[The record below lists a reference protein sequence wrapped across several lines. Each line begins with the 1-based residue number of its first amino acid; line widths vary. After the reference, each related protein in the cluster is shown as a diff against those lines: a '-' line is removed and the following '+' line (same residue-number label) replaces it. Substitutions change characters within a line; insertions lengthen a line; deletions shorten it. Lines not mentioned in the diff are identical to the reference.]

1 MLRQGISSLSTNPVD
16 PSLMP
21 AGQLAQIVAEIE
33 RRVNSVSPTEVESVQ
48 KEVDEALFDWER
60 RKPTHY
66 ENRAK
71 PLKALIQRAEEYA
84 RKIALHRTANP
95 GWPVMNS
102 MRTVEPSTPF
112 RLAEKLSSSG
122 LVGRGN
128 GTTDD
133 GERQVPPWRM
143 KNGEQ

>member
-1 MLRQGISSLSTNPVD
+1 MLRQGVLGLSANPVD
-16 PSLMP
+16 PSSMP
-21 AGQLAQIVAEIE
+21 AGPLAQIVAEIE
-33 RRVNSVSPTEVESVQ
+33 RRVTSISPAEVISVQ

-71 PLKALIQRAEEYA
+71 PLKALIQRAEEFA
-84 RKIALHRTANP
+84 RKVALHRTANP

-112 RLAEKLSSSG
+112 RLTERLSSSG
-122 LVGRGN
+122 LTKN
-128 GTTDD
+128 GSDAATDD
-133 GERQVPPWRM
+133 ERQVPHWRI

>member
-1 MLRQGISSLSTNPVD
+1 
-16 PSLMP
+16 
-21 AGQLAQIVAEIE
+21 
-33 RRVNSVSPTEVESVQ
+33 
-48 KEVDEALFDWER
+48 VDEALFDWER

-84 RKIALHRTANP
+84 RKVALHRTANP

-112 RLAEKLSSSG
+112 RLTEKLISSG
-122 LVGRGN
+122 LTKRSDGVVP
-128 GTTDD
+128 DD
-133 GERQVPPWRM
+133 ERQVPHWRM